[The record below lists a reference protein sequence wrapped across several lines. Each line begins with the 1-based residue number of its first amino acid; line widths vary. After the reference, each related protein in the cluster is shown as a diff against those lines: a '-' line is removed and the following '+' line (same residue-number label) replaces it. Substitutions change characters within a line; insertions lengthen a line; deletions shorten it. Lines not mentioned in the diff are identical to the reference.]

1 MKRVWLKLNSV
12 FFGLEQDL
20 YIGIWYNPLHDTSRV
35 HKVHELWS
43 AIENKIT
50 LLQER
55 EDVII
60 MGDLNARTGTKQD
73 WAEYNNIRTFPL
85 PKDFDDDYKIGM
97 RVLMDRIVNSAGQ
110 ILLDVCISTAL
121 RILNGCHGNDSDTEV
136 HL

>member
-1 MKRVWLKLNSV
+1 M
-12 FFGLEQDL
+12 
-20 YIGIWYNPLHDTSRV
+20 